1 MPLFASISPF
11 DADVEKAT
19 DEMNTTEN
27 WRLILDICEKVNRQP
42 TGAKDCLKSI
52 VKRMNHKVPFVAM
65 QALTLLDACASNCGR
80 PFHLEICSRD
90 FVSECRGLI
99 SQKAHPKVAQKLKL
113 MIRSWTE
120 LPEFRDDPA
129 LSLISSFCES
139 LKKEGVDFAD
149 TEVKK
154 PTSNPSVLKK
164 EEEDLAKA
172 IALSLQEEHSKSMS
186 TRPVSS
192 NTAGSSTLYPGH
204 SSSQQILSKPA
215 HKEIRKV
222 RALYDFEAAED
233 NELTFKAGELIC
245 VLDDGDQNWWKGS
258 NHRGEGLFPANFV
271 TTDLFLAV
279 GPEVAIK
286 EKKSVQ
292 FSEEVQVKT
301 LSLSPGEEEVDEAKI
316 DEALNLIQNADPTG
330 EIEPD
335 ADHLLMLEEQ
345 CRSMGPLIDAELEV
359 VDKKHACLVELNK
372 KLMEALQMYHGLMKE
387 TLAYGYSNLQLTQ
400 GVPGM
405 YASIQPA
412 PGNVIGNLP
421 QVYSSQPHMVP
432 GGVGGLAAAGHVNSS
447 GTHCSPAPMSSQSY
461 MHMTPSSQQPFH
473 GQAPAQ
479 INSFL
484 PSVDTAVV
492 PTPAVNGSHTPAPP
506 LPHVAG
512 GTVTYNP
519 APPSVANMFPPHLSG
534 QTLM

>member
-1 MPLFASISPF
+1 MPLFTTSSPF

-19 DEMNTTEN
+19 DEMNTAEN

-52 VKRMNHKVPFVAM
+52 VKRMNHRVPFVAM

-90 FVSECRGLI
+90 FVTECRSLI
-99 SQKAHPKVAQKLKL
+99 FQKAHPKVAQKLKL
-113 MIRSWTE
+113 MIKAWTE

-139 LKKEGVDFAD
+139 LKKEGIDFSD
-149 TEVKK
+149 TEAKK
-154 PTSNPSVLKK
+154 SASNPSVLKK

-172 IALSLQEEHSKSMS
+172 IALSLQQEHSKSTS
-186 TRPVSS
+186 GRSVSS
-192 NTAGSSTLYPGH
+192 ETAGRSSALYPGH
-204 SSSQQILSKPA
+204 SGSQQVPSKPA

-271 TTDLFLAV
+271 TADLTAEV
-279 GPEVAIK
+279 RPEVTVK

-292 FSEEVQVKT
+292 FNEEVQVKT
-301 LSLSPGEEEVDEAKI
+301 LSLSPGEEEEVDEAKI

-330 EIEPD
+330 EIEVD
-335 ADHLLMLEEQ
+335 SDHLLLLEEQ
-345 CRSMGPLIDAELEV
+345 CRSMGPSIDAELEI

-372 KLMEALQMYHGLMKE
+372 RVMEALQMYHGLMKE
-387 TLAYGYSNLQLTQ
+387 TLAYGYSNLQMSQ

-405 YASIQPA
+405 YASMQPPA
-412 PGNVIGNLP
+412 GSIIGSLP
-421 QVYSSQPHMVP
+421 QGYSSYPHMVS
-432 GGVGGLAAAGHVNSS
+432 GEAGIAAGHPASS
-447 GTHCSPAPMSSQSY
+447 HLNNSQSY
-461 MHMTPSSQQPFH
+461 LHMAPSNQQSFP
-473 GQAPAQ
+473 GQTAAQ
-479 INSFL
+479 INSF
-484 PSVDTAVV
+484 PSSADAAV
-492 PTPAVNGSHTPAPP
+492 TGSHMPAPQ
-506 LPHVAG
+506 LPHVG
-512 GTVTYNP
+512 GAPATYNP
-519 APPSVANMFPPHLSG
+519 TPPSVTNMYTSPPSR
-534 QTLM
+534 QTRTL